1 MPCRAIVPLC
11 FLVAS
16 SVACAGPNWVEPSS
30 GAGSLPPTAGKPN
43 GVGPLQLLSGSLEGP
58 VIDGGKTLPDFEDV
72 YEIFIE
78 NPSAF
83 RARTFSSADGG
94 GATFNTL
101 LFLFDASGNG
111 LLANDDAFPGEFG
124 SELLPMSND
133 GTGVSITA
141 PGVYYLAICGAGNR
155 PRSPGGAIFN
165 LVSPFEISGPDGPG
179 GSLALSEWSGAGEF
193 GEYTIALEGVR
204 FIPRAV
210 PGLTEHFHGTSI
222 GGWGGGVAGS
232 ATYDNPGTNGASGAG
247 DGYLRVQQSANAFFG
262 AAEFDGTYEGNYLT
276 NGVGGIVVHLNDIGA
291 ANNFEMHLG
300 LGTPFVNF
308 WTYNGPLIPANN
320 AWSRHYV
327 RIQPLNPAHW
337 SRVAG
342 FGSLEDALA
351 NATTLLLRH
360 DLPPFMQFPDPKFGD
375 LGIDL
380 IRLTPICP
388 GDTNGDGMVNFLD
401 LNNVLSFFGQ
411 SGVGLPGDVNNDG
424 QVNFPD
430 LNGVLS
436 FFGQSCPDE

>member
-1 MPCRAIVPLC
+1 MACRVPLALC
-11 FLVAS
+11 LLLCGPAAMS
-16 SVACAGPNWVEPSS
+16 GPNWVEPGS
-30 GAGSLPPTAGKPN
+30 GAGSLPPTAAKPN
-43 GVGPLQLLSGSLEGP
+43 GVGPLQLLSGSLDGP
-58 VIDGGKTLPDFEDV
+58 VLEGSKSLPDFEDV
-72 YEIFIE
+72 YEIYIQ
-78 NPSAF
+78 NPAAF
-83 RARTFSSADGG
+83 RARTFSMSDGG
-94 GATFNTL
+94 SATFNTL

-124 SELLPMSND
+124 SALLPMSND
-133 GTGVSITA
+133 GTGVVISA

-155 PRSPGGAIFN
+155 PQSSGGPIFN

-179 GSLALSEWSGAGEF
+179 GMAPVSAWSGAGEF
-193 GEYTIALEGVR
+193 GEYAIALEGVR

-222 GGWGGGVAGS
+222 GGWGGGAAGG
-232 ATYDNPGTNGASGAG
+232 ATYDNPGVNGASGPN
-247 DGYLRVQQSANAFFG
+247 DGYLRVMQSVNAFFG
-262 AAEFDGTYEGNYLT
+262 AAEFDGTYAGNYLT

-291 ANNFEMHLG
+291 PNNFEMHLG
-300 LGTPFVNF
+300 LGEPFVNF
-308 WTYNGPLIPANN
+308 WTYNGPLIPAHNG
-320 AWSRHYV
+320 WSRHFV
-327 RIQPLNPAHW
+327 RIHPLNPAHW

-342 FGSLEDALA
+342 AGTLQDALA

-360 DLPPFMQFPDPKFGD
+360 DLPPFTQFPDPKSGD
-375 LGIDL
+375 LGIDF

-430 LNGVLS
+430 LNGALS
-436 FFGQSCPDE
+436 FFGQSCPVE